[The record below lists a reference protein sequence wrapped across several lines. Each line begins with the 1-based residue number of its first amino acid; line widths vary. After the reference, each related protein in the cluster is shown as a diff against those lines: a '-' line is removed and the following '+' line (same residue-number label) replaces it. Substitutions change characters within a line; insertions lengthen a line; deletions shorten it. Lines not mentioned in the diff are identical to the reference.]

1 MLSARRD
8 APRRMVLVV
17 SDDGRDVER
26 WMRFAEVSQGSIG
39 FGTLDPSTGDVAVHR
54 GDMFGASTPTGERVS
69 LDEVVVLPPCQ
80 PSKIVGLWNNLEAA
94 AAKNG
99 WGRPAEPL
107 YFFKP
112 STACIGHGAA
122 VVAPGSYAGRIL
134 YEGELGV
141 VIGTRCADVDV
152 ADVDDVIFGYT
163 CVNDVT
169 AFEIITDDDS
179 FPQWCRAKS
188 FDTFA
193 PIGPVIARGLDPDDL
208 TVRTRVGGKVRQD
221 YPVSDMFF
229 SPRQLVSL
237 ISRGMTLLPGDVIAC
252 GTSTGAMPMRP
263 GVTIEV
269 EVAGIGVLANAL
281 QKVETSETEPVG

>member
-1 MLSARRD
+1 MTNEVAR
-8 APRRMVLVV
+8 
-17 SDDGRDVER
+17 
-26 WMRFAEVSQGSIG
+26 WIRFTHPSEHMPG
-39 FGTLDPSTGDVAVHR
+39 FGTLAATTGEIAVHQ
-54 GDMFGASTPTGERVS
+54 GDMLGEATPTGELLA

-80 PSKIVGLWNNLEAA
+80 PSKIVGLWNNLAAA

-99 WGRPAEPL
+99 WTRPAEPL

-112 STACIGHGAA
+112 ATACIGHGAP
-122 VVAPGSYAGRIL
+122 VVTPASYSGRIL

-141 VIGTRCADVDV
+141 VIGTTCADVS
-152 ADVDDVIFGYT
+152 ASDVDDVIFGYT

-169 AFEIITDDDS
+169 AFDIITEDES

-193 PIGPVIARGLDPDDL
+193 PVGPVIARGLDPDEL
-208 TVRTRVGGKVRQD
+208 TVQTRVGGKVRQD
-221 YPVSDMFF
+221 YAVSDMFF

-237 ISRGMTLLPGDVIAC
+237 ISRGMTLVAGDVIAC

-269 EVAGIGVLANAL
+269 EIPGIGVLANAL
-281 QKVETSETEPVG
+281 QSTEGSESEAGG

>member
-1 MLSARRD
+1 
-8 APRRMVLVV
+8 
-17 SDDGRDVER
+17 
-26 WMRFAEVSQGSIG
+26 MRFARPSDGSIG
-39 FGTLDPSTGDVAVHR
+39 FGTLDADSEEVAVHD
-54 GDMFGASTPTGERVS
+54 GDLFGASQPTGEKIA
-69 LDEVVVLPPCQ
+69 LHDATVLAPCE
-80 PSKIVGLWNNLEAA
+80 PTKIVGLWNNLEAA
-94 AAKNG
+94 ATKNG
-99 WGRPAEPL
+99 WARPAEPL

-112 STACIGHGAA
+112 STACVGHGAP
-122 VVAPGSYAGRIL
+122 VIAPAAYTGRIL

-141 VIGTRCADVDV
+141 VIGTACADVDP

-169 AFEIITDDDS
+169 ALDIIGEDAS

-193 PIGPVIARGLDPDDL
+193 PIGPVIARGLDPDAL
-208 TVRTRVGGKVRQD
+208 TVQTRVGGKVRQD

-237 ISRGMTLLPGDVIAC
+237 VSRGMTLLPGDVIAC

-269 EVAGIGVLANAL
+269 EIPGIGMLANGLKAPAADE
-281 QKVETSETEPVG
+281 VSGDPAA